1 MNENNEQGQSVDINE
16 YLAIL
21 WRRKWLIVV
30 CFVFCLS
37 GMIVF
42 LLTQPTIWRV
52 NAKLL
57 ITKTGSGLPAAD
69 ITHEDTDR
77 FIPTQ
82 IEIITGQTVARRIQ
96 QRMKKTPE
104 QIGANIKSFKVGRS
118 GGTDILLVTVDS
130 PSQEFAREFISAALD
145 EYLKVRERQRVATAE
160 TAVQS
165 LTREIDRL
173 GLELKSANQ
182 RLFDFTKEHNVAAEL
197 IRSAASGG
205 GNNYG
210 SGSDFFERWRHH
222 ANIIMHA
229 GEDLA
234 DAVAR
239 KQLLDA
245 RPNAAAVLALLADER
260 AAAAEER
267 AAESVTTGEINAGN
281 ILNISIPQS
290 KMLDG
295 RITVAPDLTVQYAP
309 LGKIDVTGL
318 TTEMLATKIQ
328 HDLVAASLIK
338 DLAANE
344 TIVRVTIS
352 SGTSEATGNPLS
364 ANVFGTAVT
373 RTTMGALQLTEIDK
387 LFTLDRR
394 RLAAQTRVD
403 SLRKLYKSKHPALMP
418 AEQELQSAIEEED
431 ATVQFYRQKAD
442 AEVLIAERKY
452 ASLQAAGKQLEA
464 EALLQGTQLQQ
475 VRLLREDADR
485 LRTLYNTLL
494 GQLTKL
500 DITQNFKT
508 YNVSLLEAPFVDPIP
523 VSPKKVKSLLMAGV
537 LGLAIGGALAFFLV
551 NIDDPVKLAEAFE
564 RDLKLPFLGLIPFAS
579 WSLSD
584 LTFHRLDRHGQYGE
598 TMEAYRVVRS
608 ALLGVVPR
616 EKLHAI
622 LLTSTVPGEG
632 KTTTAVNLAI
642 GLAQIE
648 ERVLL
653 IDADLRRGGIHKYF
667 NFEPANGLVD
677 ILTGDSTPEKAV
689 HQTEVHKLH
698 VITAG
703 AYPTNPTELLLNH
716 RLEALLRWARQHYD
730 RILVDGPPITGVADS
745 SILSTVCDD
754 VLLVIRPGRTLR
766 KDVLTAKATAADR
779 GANFVG
785 FILNDLHADTHRSK
799 YSEELQPDQISS
811 KVIKFIPP
819 DDNQQDSLSD
829 ASSRADARS
838 GSRNIF

>member
-245 RPNAAAVLALLADER
+245 RPNAAAVLAL
-260 AAAAEER
+260 
-267 AAESVTTGEINAGN
+267 V
-281 ILNISIPQS
+281 
-290 KMLDG
+290 
-295 RITVAPDLTVQYAP
+295 
-309 LGKIDVTGL
+309 
-318 TTEMLATKIQ
+318 
-328 HDLVAASLIK
+328 
-338 DLAANE
+338 
-344 TIVRVTIS
+344 
-352 SGTSEATGNPLS
+352 
-364 ANVFGTAVT
+364 
-373 RTTMGALQLTEIDK
+373 
-387 LFTLDRR
+387 
-394 RLAAQTRVD
+394 
-403 SLRKLYKSKHPALMP
+403 
-418 AEQELQSAIEEED
+418 
-431 ATVQFYRQKAD
+431 AD
-442 AEVLIAERKY
+442 A
-452 ASLQAAGKQLEA
+452 
-464 EALLQGTQLQQ
+464 
-475 VRLLREDADR
+475 
-485 LRTLYNTLL
+485 
-494 GQLTKL
+494 
-500 DITQNFKT
+500 
-508 YNVSLLEAPFVDPIP
+508 
-523 VSPKKVKSLLMAGV
+523 
-537 LGLAIGGALAFFLV
+537 
-551 NIDDPVKLAEAFE
+551 
-564 RDLKLPFLGLIPFAS
+564 
-579 WSLSD
+579 
-584 LTFHRLDRHGQYGE
+584 
-598 TMEAYRVVRS
+598 
-608 ALLGVVPR
+608 PR
-616 EKLHAI
+616 
-622 LLTSTVPGEG
+622 
-632 KTTTAVNLAI
+632 
-642 GLAQIE
+642 
-648 ERVLL
+648 R
-653 IDADLRRGGIHKYF
+653 
-667 NFEPANGLVD
+667 
-677 ILTGDSTPEKAV
+677 
-689 HQTEVHKLH
+689 
-698 VITAG
+698 
-703 AYPTNPTELLLNH
+703 
-716 RLEALLRWARQHYD
+716 
-730 RILVDGPPITGVADS
+730 
-745 SILSTVCDD
+745 
-754 VLLVIRPGRTLR
+754 
-766 KDVLTAKATAADR
+766 
-779 GANFVG
+779 
-785 FILNDLHADTHRSK
+785 
-799 YSEELQPDQISS
+799 
-811 KVIKFIPP
+811 
-819 DDNQQDSLSD
+819 
-829 ASSRADARS
+829 
-838 GSRNIF
+838 